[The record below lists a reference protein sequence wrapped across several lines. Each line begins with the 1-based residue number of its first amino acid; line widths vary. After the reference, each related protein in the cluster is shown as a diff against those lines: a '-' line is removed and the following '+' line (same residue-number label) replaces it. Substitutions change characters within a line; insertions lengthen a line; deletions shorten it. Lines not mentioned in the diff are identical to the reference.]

1 MSSRYRHLEIEPSY
15 EPGRPSQADWSAPLA
30 HWPGLTVRVHFSL
43 AVVLVLAIGACW
55 RLGEPIGWLALAA
68 YVTSLLVHEAAHL
81 AAAARTRRPLG
92 RRAIDDPVVLG
103 PLGGMRVVGADGDAR
118 ERVFCAMAGPL
129 ASLAMVVGSLFL
141 LVLGGVELD
150 GATLL
155 NPREAIAAAS
165 AAEATPITTLAPLM
179 ILINWP
185 LFAVN
190 LAPAAPFDG
199 GIALRSWL
207 SVWMGRR
214 AARDATCV
222 TALLVAAGLLGAAG
236 ALVITQTDLPFVPAT
251 LAVLAVVIAFG
262 AGSEVRAPDEERVW
276 PDPLDDDLGVSL
288 GDLPRPSVRG
298 ARRGEYSVIRLA
310 EAFEEEDPGYLELL
324 WDEDRIDDILLK
336 VHRSG
341 LAGLT
346 ANERALL
353 ERASEHYQR
362 RRRED
367 D

>member
-1 MSSRYRHLEIEPSY
+1 MSSPRRILAIEPRP
-15 EPGRPSQADWSAPLA
+15 EPSPESLYGWSVPLA
-30 HWPGLTVRVHFSL
+30 PWPGIMVRVHVTL
-43 AVVLVLAIGACW
+43 AVVLVLAVGACW
-55 RLGEPIGWLALAA
+55 WSGEPIAWLALSA
-68 YVTSLLVHEAAHL
+68 YLTSLFIHEAAHL
-81 AAAARTRRPLG
+81 AASTRSRHPLG
-92 RRAIDDPVVLG
+92 RRASEDPVILG
-103 PLGGMRVVGADGDAR
+103 PLGGMRVIGADGDAR

-129 ASLAMVVGSLFL
+129 ASLALVVGSLFL
-141 LVLGGVELD
+141 LTMGGVELD
-150 GATLL
+150 VATLL
-155 NPREAIAAAS
+155 NPREAIAAAA

-190 LAPAAPFDG
+190 LAPASPFDG

-207 SVWMGRR
+207 QVWMDRR

-222 TALLVAAGLLGAAG
+222 TALLVSAGLLGAAG
-236 ALVITQTDLPFVPAT
+236 ALILTQSNLLPVATT
-251 LAVLAVVIAFG
+251 LAVLSVVIAFG
-262 AGSEVRAPDEERVW
+262 AARDAVLAEGGDAW
-276 PDPLDDDLGVSL
+276 PDPLDDDLGISL
-288 GDLPRPSVRG
+288 SELPRPSIPEGLRTG
-298 ARRGEYSVIRLA
+298 RSELRHADP
-310 EAFEEEDPGYLELL
+310 FDEDLEYLEQL

-362 RRRED
+362 RRRD
-367 D
+367 DA